1 MSFTVRILGS
11 GSALPTSRR
20 LPSAQ
25 FIECENRYL
34 LIDCGEGTQMQLR
47 KYGLK
52 FQAIDYIF
60 ISHLHGDH
68 YFGLFGLLSSF
79 HLLGRTKKLK
89 LFGPAELNSIIEQIQ
104 QAGKGH
110 FSYRIEFVALDD
122 KIGEVIVE
130 DRKFRVRCIPLK
142 HKIKCFGFVVE
153 SLPKERKLLA
163 AKAKEAGIPKVYFT
177 ALKKSQDVLTDNGQE
192 FKYLDYTSEGEP
204 MRSYAYCS
212 DTAYFPKL
220 IKYIKGVDVLYHE
233 ATFLK
238 GLKDRAI
245 QTQHSTA
252 EEAAEIAKEAQVGYL
267 LMGHLSARYDSGEE
281 HIAEASSVFPHCD
294 VVEDGMTFSI
304 PYSEK

>member
-1 MSFTVRILGS
+1 MGS

-25 FIECENRYL
+25 YIECENRHL

-47 KYGLK
+47 KLGLK
-52 FQAIDYIF
+52 FQAIDHIF

-68 YFGLFGLLSSF
+68 YFGLFGLLSTF

-89 LFGPAELNSIIEQIQ
+89 LFAPEELEGIVSQVQ
-104 QAGKGH
+104 VAGKGH
-110 FSYRIEFVALDD
+110 FAYLLEFIALDD
-122 KIGEVIVE
+122 KVDQILVE
-130 DRKFRVRCIPLK
+130 DKKIRVRCIPLK

-153 SLPKERKLLA
+153 SLAKERVLLA
-163 AKAKEAGIPKVYFT
+163 EKAKAAGIPKVYFS
-177 ALKKSQDVLTDNGQE
+177 ALKKSQNVLTNDGEEYN
-192 FKYLDYTSEGEP
+192 YLDFTSEGEP

-212 DTAYFPKL
+212 DTAYYPELVKH
-220 IKYIKGVDVLYHE
+220 ISGVDVLYHE

-238 GLKDRAI
+238 NLKERAV

-252 EEAAEIAKEAQVGYL
+252 EEAANIAKAAQVGYL

-281 HIAEASSVFPHCD
+281 HIAEASSIFPNCD
-294 VVEDGMTFSI
+294 VVEDGLSFSV
-304 PYSEK
+304 PYTKNKQRFF